1 MKNAYNFILFIVL
14 ILLVATGCSRKKD
27 KFINRSWHSLNTKY
41 NILYN
46 GGIALETGKT
56 AINSTFVDNYWNILP
71 VERLQPKDDII
82 LGGKAQD
89 PNFGRAEEK
98 AVKAIQVH
106 GMNIKGK
113 EKNPQ
118 IDESYILLGKAR
130 YFDNRFI
137 PAQEAFNYI
146 LFKYPASSN
155 INLAK
160 IWRAKTNLRLEN
172 EGLAIKN
179 LKKLIESNKLSNE
192 DNVAASSALAQAYIT
207 TKALDSAII
216 QLQRASQLTK
226 DNHELG
232 RLRFIEGQ
240 LYSSLGIKDSANLA
254 FDQVIA
260 LNRKTPRIY
269 MISAYLEKIKN
280 FDFENDNKL
289 ILETLL
295 ESLELNR
302 ENRPFLD
309 KIYHQ
314 IANYQI
320 KNNKDSLAIAYYNK
334 SLRTDSKDAHLTAL
348 NYRILADLN
357 FDYSEYSLAGS
368 YYDSTLLS
376 LQDNSK
382 SFRAIKRKRDNLE
395 DVIYYEAVAHET
407 DSVLRLVQLSQSEKE
422 AYFQTYI
429 ENLKLKEEAV
439 EKADVTLMKPYL
451 VPTLNKV
458 SKKDKTFYFYNPTTV
473 AFGKNE
479 FVRIWGARALE
490 ANWRWSNKTVRNEEV
505 VENELEEAEIEADK
519 SRFTIAYYLAQIPSE
534 ESALDSISKERNFA
548 YYQLGLIYKDKFKE
562 YTLSQNKLEKLL
574 KQFPEKRLV
583 LPTKYNLYK
592 VYSLLGLS
600 QLKAT
605 LKKDIIENHPDS
617 RYAAILLNPELAL
630 LNNENSPQSLY
641 NNLYTQFELGNYQ
654 EVIDGCDLQITRLDG
669 DEIVPKLELLKATSR
684 ARLYG
689 FEAYK
694 EGLNF
699 VALNYPS
706 SLEGKKAAQMY
717 STIIPELANKAFVE
731 DSTQTNFK
739 VVFKF
744 DRSEVEEINTFE
756 TALSTAVEEVDYF
769 NLTVSR
775 DGYNT
780 NTIFVVVH
788 GLKSVQGALGFVK
801 ILETENELIISK
813 PFFGI
818 SSMNYQIVQ
827 IHKNAEE
834 YINSIK

>member
-1 MKNAYNFILFIVL
+1 MLFVVL
-14 ILLVATGCSRKKD
+14 MLFVATGCSRKKD

-56 AINSTFVDNYWNILP
+56 AINSTFIDNYWDILP
-71 VERLQPKDDII
+71 VERLQPTDDII
-82 LGGKAQD
+82 LGDKAQD

-179 LKKLIESNKLSNE
+179 LKELIESNKLSNE

-240 LYSSLGIKDSANLA
+240 LYSSLGIKDSSNLA

-260 LNRKTPRIY
+260 LNRKTPRVY
-269 MISAYLEKIKN
+269 MISAHLEKIKN

-295 ESLELNR
+295 ENLESNR

-407 DSVLRLVQLSQSEKE
+407 DSVLRLVELSQSEKE

-429 ENLKLKEEAV
+429 ENLKLEEEAL
-439 EKADVTLMKPYL
+439 EKEDATTREAYF
-451 VPTLNKV
+451 VPTLNEV
-458 SKKDKTFYFYNPTTV
+458 RKKDKTFYFYNPTTL

-505 VENELEEAEIEADK
+505 VEKEFEEAEMEVDK

-534 ESALDSISKERNFA
+534 ESTLDSISKERNFA

-562 YTLSQNKLEKLL
+562 YTLSQNKLEQLL
-574 KQFPEKRLV
+574 KQFPEDRLV

-600 QLKAT
+600 QSQAI
-605 LKKDIIENHPDS
+605 LKKDIIENHKDS

-813 PFFGI
+813 PYFGI

-827 IHKNAEE
+827 IHKNAER
-834 YINSIK
+834 YIKSIK

>member
-82 LGGKAQD
+82 LGGKVQD

-179 LKKLIESNKLSNE
+179 LKELIESNKLSNE

-309 KIYHQ
+309 KIHHQ

-376 LQDNSK
+376 LQDNSRL
-382 SFRAIKRKRDNLE
+382 FRAIKRKRDNLE

-429 ENLKLKEEAV
+429 ENLKLEEEAV
-439 EKADVTLMKPYL
+439 EKSDVTTMKSYF
-451 VPTLNKV
+451 VPSLNKV

-706 SLEGKKAAQMY
+706 SLEGKKAAQIY
-717 STIIPELANKAFVE
+717 TTIIPELANKVFVE

-739 VVFKF
+739 VFFRF
-744 DRSEVEEINTFE
+744 DRSEIEEINSFE
-756 TALSTAVEEVDYF
+756 TALSAAVEEVDYF
-769 NLTVSR
+769 NLTISR

>member
-1 MKNAYNFILFIVL
+1 MLFVVL
-14 ILLVATGCSRKKD
+14 MLFVATGCSRKKD

-56 AINSTFVDNYWNILP
+56 AVNSTFIDNYWDILP
-71 VERLQPKDDII
+71 VERLQPTDDII
-82 LGGKAQD
+82 LGDKAQD

-179 LKKLIESNKLSNE
+179 LKELIESNKLSDE

-207 TKALDSAII
+207 IKALDSAII

-240 LYSSLGIKDSANLA
+240 LYSSLGIKDSSNLA

-260 LNRKTPRIY
+260 LNRKTPRVY
-269 MISAYLEKIKN
+269 MISAHLEKIKN

-295 ESLELNR
+295 ENLESNR

-407 DSVLRLVQLSQSEKE
+407 DSVLRLVELSQSEKE

-429 ENLKLKEEAV
+429 ENLKLEEEAL
-439 EKADVTLMKPYL
+439 EKEDATPREAYF
-451 VPTLNKV
+451 VPTLNEV
-458 SKKDKTFYFYNPTTV
+458 RKKDKTFYFYNPTTL

-505 VENELEEAEIEADK
+505 VEKEFEEAEMEVDK
-519 SRFTIAYYLAQIPSE
+519 TRFTIAYYLAQIPSE
-534 ESALDSISKERNFA
+534 ESILDSISKERNFA

-562 YTLSQNKLEKLL
+562 YTLSQNKLEQLL
-574 KQFPEKRLV
+574 KQFPEDRLV

-600 QLKAT
+600 QSQAI
-605 LKKDIIENHPDS
+605 LKKDIIENHKDS

-813 PFFGI
+813 PYFGI
-818 SSMNYQIVQ
+818 SSRNYQIVQ
-827 IHKNAEE
+827 IHKNAER
-834 YINSIK
+834 YIKSIK